1 MAKQNWQ
8 NWDVKAFVAGQVAL
22 GRETLGGARKR
33 LGRVDVQLQQA
44 FLQLGQDAQ
53 LQAEMA
59 TVMGRM
65 QALKESVEQVAER
78 LEAMVPNVMP
88 AGQTE

>member
-1 MAKQNWQ
+1 MAKQ

-22 GRETLGGARKR
+22 GRDTLAGARKR

-44 FLQLGQDAQ
+44 FLQLGQDAE
-53 LQAEMA
+53 LQAQMA

-78 LEAMVPNVMP
+78 LDVLAPQNAV
-88 AGQTE
+88 AQS

>member
-1 MAKQNWQ
+1 MAKQ

-78 LEAMVPNVMP
+78 LDALAPKETLAAQEAQV
-88 AGQTE
+88 

>member
-1 MAKQNWQ
+1 MAKQ

-22 GRETLGGARKR
+22 GRDTLAGARKR

-65 QALKESVEQVAER
+65 QVLKEGVEQVAER
-78 LEAMVPNVMP
+78 VEAHFPQEPIV
-88 AGQTE
+88 QS

>member
-1 MAKQNWQ
+1 MAKQ

-33 LGRVDVQLQQA
+33 LGRVDIQLQQA
-44 FLQLGQDAQ
+44 FLQLGQDEE
-53 LQAEMA
+53 LQAQMA

-65 QALKESVEQVAER
+65 QALRESVEQVAER
-78 LEAMVPNVMP
+78 LETQIPSA
-88 AGQTE
+88 ALGGQTE